1 MCLVV
6 VFMNSKGKTDNQQGS
21 LPSYRNDPSE
31 TTRRAPKGVPIT
43 KAYLLGLLHD
53 ATERDGTFRVAQKSK
68 RFLQR
73 VAEGIKDNFGVGAWI
88 YKEGKNRNVFVL
100 EFSKSL
106 LGSYAVR
113 TEQEKIDYIRGFF
126 DADGGIAKSSE
137 VRFYLYF
144 AQKNLFEIRQLR
156 EYLLSVEISC
166 GVIHNP
172 SKKVDPDYW
181 RFYISTRSHSDFA
194 RKIGSF
200 HPDKWV
206 HLREKI

>member
-6 VFMNSKGKTDNQQGS
+6 VFTNSKYKTDNQQGS
-21 LPSYRNDPSE
+21 LPIYRNDPSE
-31 TTRRAPKGVPIT
+31 TTRRAPKDVFIT

-53 ATERDGTFRVAQKSK
+53 ATEREGTFRIAQKSK
-68 RFLQR
+68 LFLQL
-73 VAEGIKDNFGVGAWI
+73 VAKGIRTGFEVGAWI
-88 YKEGKNRNVFVL
+88 YKEGKTRDVFVL

-106 LGSYAVR
+106 LGSCIIR
-113 TEQEKIDYIRGFF
+113 TEQEKVDYTRGFF
-126 DADGGIAKSSE
+126 DADGGIAKSSD

-144 AQKNLFEIRQLR
+144 AQKNLSEIKRLR
-156 EYLLSVEISC
+156 DYLLSVEISC

-181 RFYISTRSHSDFA
+181 RFYISTKSHRDFA

-200 HPDKWV
+200 HPGKWI